1 MRLERLFR
9 NLQHAALPPAAAQL
23 DVGRIRSDSRSVQ
36 PGDIFVAIPGEDEDG
51 GRFIPD
57 AVASGAIAIVAE
69 SDVDAPIP
77 VIRVA
82 DARLALAE
90 LAAESL
96 GRPADS
102 LWLAGITGTLGK
114 TSVLTMLDSILSTAG
129 IPVGTVGSLGIRFA
143 GQEDVTPNTTP
154 GALELQTAMADMV
167 ASGVRVMAMEVTSH
181 ALVQGRVHGLMY
193 DVGVFTNLAMLE
205 HLEYHGSFAGYA
217 QAKLRYFDH
226 LKQNAPII
234 YAAGDRAVRAAV
246 QRHPGVKVGVG
257 SGNALVS
264 VRRDALSVDGT
275 RITLNVRRAL
285 PRLGGGALPPCAFE
299 VGLAAL
305 GRTNIMNAS
314 LAAAAGLC
322 LGADVAAV
330 QSALAALEPARRRMQ
345 VVQRTGPVVIDDTV
359 GHPDSITGIFEVV
372 QRVRHQRLHV
382 VFGIRGQRGPIINQ
396 RDAEA
401 LEIWFRK
408 VPVHTLVVTSAA
420 DTADE
425 RNSVEESE
433 RAAFVTVLE
442 RAGLPHRHT
451 DRLEDALQLVKD
463 TAGERDLVLLL
474 GAQGMDAAAD
484 LLRRIQ

>member
-1 MRLERLFR
+1 
-9 NLQHAALPPAAAQL
+9 
-23 DVGRIRSDSRSVQ
+23 
-36 PGDIFVAIPGEDEDG
+36 
-51 GRFIPD
+51 
-57 AVASGAIAIVAE
+57 
-69 SDVDAPIP
+69 
-77 VIRVA
+77 
-82 DARLALAE
+82 
-90 LAAESL
+90 
-96 GRPADS
+96 
-102 LWLAGITGTLGK
+102 
-114 TSVLTMLDSILSTAG
+114 
-129 IPVGTVGSLGIRFA
+129 
-143 GQEDVTPNTTP
+143 
-154 GALELQTAMADMV
+154 
-167 ASGVRVMAMEVTSH
+167 
-181 ALVQGRVHGLMY
+181 
-193 DVGVFTNLAMLE
+193 
-205 HLEYHGSFAGYA
+205 
-217 QAKLRYFDH
+217 
-226 LKQNAPII
+226 
-234 YAAGDRAVRAAV
+234 
-246 QRHPGVKVGVG
+246 
-257 SGNALVS
+257 
-264 VRRDALSVDGT
+264 
-275 RITLNVRRAL
+275 
-285 PRLGGGALPPCAFE
+285 
-299 VGLAAL
+299 
-305 GRTNIMNAS
+305 
-314 LAAAAGLC
+314 
-322 LGADVAAV
+322 
-330 QSALAALEPARRRMQ
+330 MQ